1 MAFNLLGF
9 LQGWK
14 IKGIS
19 VGFIILTLTDKF
31 LIDIAGFQPSEN
43 WITEIMLAA
52 GVFAARDTV
61 KSVTGK

>member
-1 MAFNLLGF
+1 MAFNLLEY

-19 VGFIILTLTDKF
+19 IGFIVLTLVDKF
-31 LIDIAGFQPSEN
+31 LLDINGFQAGDN
-43 WITEIMLAA
+43 WIMEIMLAS

-61 KSVTGK
+61 KSITGK

>member
-1 MAFNLLGF
+1 MAFNLLEY

-19 VGFIILTLTDKF
+19 IGFIVLTLVDKF
-31 LIDIAGFQPSEN
+31 LLDINGFQAGEN
-43 WITEIMLAA
+43 WIMEVLIAS

-61 KSVTGK
+61 KSITGK